1 MPKSSFVLYLDYRKH
16 LDLIQDDSDFRRLI
30 EAIFAYCEYGE
41 EPSNLSPIATMAFS
55 FIRANLDRD
64 NIKYESVKEKRKE
77 SGRLGGIARASKA
90 KQNVANEANANF
102 AKQNVANEAVNATA
116 TATGT
121 ATATATATDTVK
133 YNTPYTPQGDSVS
146 KEEYSDEFEIFWREY
161 PNKNSGK
168 KKAYSSF
175 KTAMKKT
182 TMAELMRSL
191 DAHKRSSQWTKDD
204 GKFIPHA
211 TTWLNGERWT
221 VELEPEYKPSDRWR
235 GAI

>member
-1 MPKSSFVLYLDYRKH
+1 MAEDVKGFIVYRKFYMGISLLSCEQKGKLLEALFADMGEGEMPNLDPVTQAVFSMMLPSVHDAQSSF
-16 LDLIQDDSDFRRLI
+16 SRRS
-30 EAIFAYCEYGE
+30 EASRENG
-41 EPSNLSPIATMAFS
+41 
-55 FIRANLDRD
+55 
-64 NIKYESVKEKRKE
+64 K
-77 SGRLGGIARASKA
+77 LGGRPKKEQVNTETIEITGEKN
-90 KQNVANEANANF
+90 KPNEKPKNLKNLQVSENLNRID
-102 AKQNVANEAVNATA
+102 KNRIE
-116 TATGT
+116 
-121 ATATATATDTVK
+121 K
-133 YNTPYTPQGDSVS
+133 INTPHTPQGDSVS

-182 TMAELMRSL
+182 TLAELMRSL

-221 VELEPEYKPSDRWR
+221 VELEPEYKTSDRWA

>member
-30 EAIFAYCEYGE
+30 EAIFAYCEDGE

-90 KQNVANEANANF
+90 KQNVANEANAKF

-116 TATGT
+116 TAT
-121 ATATATATDTVK
+121 VK
-133 YNTPYTPQGDSVS
+133 CYTPYTPQGDRVS
-146 KEEYSDEFEIFWREY
+146 KEEYSDEF
-161 PNKNSGK
+161 
-168 KKAYSSF
+168 
-175 KTAMKKT
+175 
-182 TMAELMRSL
+182 
-191 DAHKRSSQWTKDD
+191 
-204 GKFIPHA
+204 
-211 TTWLNGERWT
+211 
-221 VELEPEYKPSDRWR
+221 
-235 GAI
+235 